1 MYQNIAPAA
10 ATAAALPFTGL
21 NIIWVLLAA
30 FTLLAASGALWRI
43 VPRKEG

>member
-1 MYQNIAPAA
+1 MYQNIAPAVA
-10 ATAAALPFTGL
+10 SAAALPFTGL

-30 FTLLAASGALWRI
+30 VTLLAASGALWRI